1 MARGG
6 EGFLRLI
13 SDQETAEN
21 APTESLQHLFPEP
34 FLAPWL
40 RACRRIQGAGYG
52 ASVERAFD
60 AGGKA
65 CAQALGPEAG
75 IELADVAS
83 SVAIKSGRHAAELL
97 CQAAAQA
104 AQRLGALNRFRNWL
118 SLMQRFAGMAPES
131 VEVVLQRMDS
141 LLGQLKVSGLEA
153 WLLAGIRIGGGDPD
167 HRYAFFSLEDPDAS
181 RWLLREA
188 GDLVFTDVDR
198 RMKAFLA
205 SLFKVRVPVLVPAGP
220 VAMTSRRRS
229 SFGSG
234 VIHIPESYP
243 GYRGT
248 AAEDVFRAAL
258 AHIGAH
264 FQYGGPPMPLGQL
277 KPLQIAVVSLI
288 EDARVEHLALHDFP
302 GLRRLWLPFHIAQA
316 SGAET
321 APSLFARLARA
332 LIDPEFND
340 SSGWVRRGRD
350 LFHAHLDRLEDAQ
363 ISRHIGNLLGNELGQ
378 MRVQFNAKTYV
389 VEPPYRD
396 DNLGLWDFDDD
407 ESEQQEIGVVVE
419 TARVER
425 REDERQ
431 DADREHEEEG
441 DEETPSEAPVARES
455 PVECGLPIARYPEY
469 DYQAGRERSDWTTV
483 VEYDPPAG
491 AADRI
496 AQILERRAN
505 LVERLSRLIRSAH
518 VSRAQRLKRQA
529 EGEVLDLDAC
539 IEAVIGL
546 RAGDTP
552 DTRVYQRMERRQRD
566 LSVQVLLDVSQS
578 TADRVPGHTSSILQL
593 EREATVLLAHAMEG
607 LGDPFAIGAF
617 CSNGREEV
625 RYTQVKRFDG
635 SFGMEA
641 RARLAGLVAG
651 YSTRMGAALRHA
663 AAELERQRSYRRL
676 ILMLSDGEPSD
687 IDCPDDRYLVEDAR
701 RAVHT
706 LAGRG
711 IDVFCVALGDQNNE
725 ALDRIFGRRNLIRI
739 NRIERLPEQLPLLY
753 MRLTA

>member
-6 EGFLRLI
+6 KGFLRLV
-13 SDQETAEN
+13 SDQEVDEIKPAED
-21 APTESLQHLFPEP
+21 LQQLFPEP
-34 FLAPWL
+34 YLAPWL
-40 RACRRIQGAGYG
+40 RACRRIEGAGYG
-52 ASVERAFD
+52 PSVERAFE
-60 AGGKA
+60 AAGKA
-65 CAQALGPEAG
+65 CARTLSPEAG
-75 IELADVAS
+75 IELADAVS
-83 SVAIKSGRHAAELL
+83 SVTIKSGRRAAELL
-97 CQAAAQA
+97 CQAAVQA
-104 AQRLGALNRFRNWL
+104 AESLNDLHRFRSWL

-131 VEVVLQRMDS
+131 AEVVLQRMDT
-141 LLGQLKVSGLEA
+141 LLDQLKVSGLEA

-167 HRYAFFSLEDPDAS
+167 RRYAFFSLEDPDAS

-198 RMKAFLA
+198 RMKAFLGA
-205 SLFKVRVPVLVPAGP
+205 LFRVRVPILVPAGST
-220 VAMTSRRRS
+220 VMTPRRRS

-264 FQYGGPPMPLGQL
+264 FHYGGPPMPLGQL
-277 KPLQIAVVSLI
+277 KPLQLAVVSLI
-288 EDARVEHLALHDFP
+288 EDARVEHLALRDLP

-316 SGAET
+316 GGTET

-332 LIDPEFND
+332 LIDSEFND
-340 SSGWVRRGRD
+340 RSSWVRRGRA
-350 LFHAHLDRLEDAQ
+350 LFEAHYDRLEDPT

-407 ESEQQEIGVVVE
+407 SDDQQEIGVVVD
-419 TARVER
+419 TARMER
-425 REDERQ
+425 RENDDE
-431 DADREHEEEG
+431 DVDREREEEA
-441 DEETPSEAPVARES
+441 DEDGLNEAPVARES
-455 PVECGLPIARYPEY
+455 PVEGGLPIARYPEY

-529 EGEVLDLDAC
+529 EGEALDLDAC
-539 IEAVIGL
+539 IEAAIDL
-546 RAGDTP
+546 RSGDTP

-578 TADRVPGHTSSILQL
+578 TADRVPGHTSNILQL
-593 EREATVLLAHAMEG
+593 EREATVLLAHAMDG

-625 RYTQVKRFDG
+625 RYTQVKSFDG
-635 SFGMEA
+635 SFGTEA
-641 RARLAGLVAG
+641 RARLAGLAAG
-651 YSTRMGAALRHA
+651 SSTRMGAALRHA
-663 AAELERQRSYRRL
+663 ASELERQRSYRRL
-676 ILMLSDGEPSD
+676 ILMLTDGEPSD
-687 IDCPDDRYLVEDAR
+687 IDCPDNRYLVEDAR

-711 IDVFCVALGDQNNE
+711 IDVFCVALGDQNDQ
-725 ALDRIFGRRNLIRI
+725 ALDRIFGRRNLVRI
-739 NRIERLPEQLPLLY
+739 NRIERLPEQLPFLY